1 MHGAPRPVKLKEGK
15 IYPSDLYGRQRT
27 QPNTSLNTDF
37 FFKKA
42 LFTCWAAVSLT
53 GEPRGGPG
61 LAMSSGEGPLVTTP
75 SLAHSAGA
83 RSPRERDGGRE
94 GPAQRTARAI
104 CFHLNFSVNGDHIT
118 G

>member
-1 MHGAPRPVKLKEGK
+1 MLGGSVPDRGA
-15 IYPSDLYGRQRT
+15 
-27 QPNTSLNTDF
+27 
-37 FFKKA
+37 
-42 LFTCWAAVSLT
+42 
-53 GEPRGGPG
+53 PG

-75 SLAHSAGA
+75 SLAHSVGA
-83 RSPRERDGGRE
+83 HSPRERDGGRE